1 MEWLDKI
8 RDQSI
13 EFSDLDG
20 NFPRYVFYSRVEF
33 PTTPD
38 LHCFVINLAW
48 RVKKTDK
55 QDC

>member
-48 RVKKTDK
+48 RVKKNW
-55 QDC
+55 